1 MKIGIIGLPQ
11 AGKKTLFGLLT
22 QYVFSEK
29 DLTAGKTV
37 KSFAQIKDPRF
48 DALVA
53 MYNPKKQVRAKID
66 IELLPKL
73 EPETIRKGDIFKDIA
88 DFDAVCHIVRA
99 FKDESVYHING
110 SVDYE
115 RDIESVNS
123 ELILNDLLFIEKRI
137 ERIDDNLKKI
147 KDTAAMKEKE
157 LLFKLKEQL
166 DKELPLRLLDLNAQE
181 EKTIASYPFITKKKM
196 IIVLNISEDE
206 LNNEKR
212 IEQLKQKYQ
221 ALDIDIMQACVKVE
235 SEIAKLETV
244 QERDEFLEVL
254 GVKEPAI
261 DILMR
266 LCIKALNLISFFT
279 VRSDEVRQWL
289 IRAGSSAPDAAG
301 AIHSDL
307 QRGFIRAEV
316 MKYDDLI
323 SLGSEADLKQAGK
336 VYLKGK
342 DYIVEDGDIIEIR
355 FNV

>member
-29 DLTAGKTV
+29 DLTAGKTI

-48 DALVA
+48 NNLTG
-53 MYNPKKQVRAKID
+53 MYQPKKQVRAKID

-73 EPETIRKGDIFKDIA
+73 EPEVIRKGDIFKDIA
-88 DFDAVCHIVRA
+88 EFDAICHIVRA
-99 FKDESVYHING
+99 FKNESVYHING
-110 SVDYE
+110 SVDYR

-123 ELILNDLLFIEKRI
+123 ELILNDLIFIEKRI
-137 ERIDDNLKKI
+137 ERIDNNLKKI
-147 KDTAAMKEKE
+147 KDTAAIKEKE
-157 LLFKLKEQL
+157 LLLKLKEHL
-166 DKELPLRLLDLNAQE
+166 DEGLPLRLLDLDVQE
-181 EKTIASYPFITKKKM
+181 AKTIASYPFITRKKM
-196 IIVLNISEDE
+196 IIVLNVSEDE
-206 LNNEKR
+206 LSNEER
-212 IEQLKQKYQ
+212 VEQLRKEYQ
-221 ALDIDIMQACVKVE
+221 PLDIDIMQVCAKVE

-244 QERDEFLEVL
+244 QERDEFLKVL
-254 GVKEPAI
+254 GIKEPAI
-261 DILMR
+261 DVLTR

-279 VRSDEVRQWL
+279 VGHDEVRQWL

-301 AIHSDL
+301 VIHSDL
-307 QRGFIRAEV
+307 QKGFIRAEV

-323 SLGSEADLKQAGK
+323 SLGSEASLKQAGK
-336 VYLKGK
+336 SYLKGK